1 MIILDLLHVFMHMLL
16 FHYQCSGPSME
27 PNLHSNNVLL
37 TEKVSVRRGHIE
49 RGDIIVA
56 RNPSNPRQFICKRV
70 VGMPG
75 DTVILHSAIS
85 AVNPFAG
92 PATTTAISK
101 SAALVPAASSAMSTP
116 TTPLDRRKYKK
127 QVYGSGDAAEHHM
140 DTQQQLQPDDDD
152 DDLPIDP
159 TSMRRRLFRT
169 NLVVVPRGHVWV
181 EGDNAANSL
190 DSRQYGPIPLG
201 LVRSRAVGRV
211 WPPNAV
217 CIF

>member
-1 MIILDLLHVFMHMLL
+1 
-16 FHYQCSGPSME
+16 ME
-27 PNLHSNNVLL
+27 PTLHSNNVLI
-37 TEKVSVRRGHIE
+37 TEKVSVRRGHIQ

-75 DTVILHSAIS
+75 DSVILHSAIS

-101 SAALVPAASSAMSTP
+101 PASSAMSTP
-116 TTPLDRRKYKK
+116 PTPLDRRKHKK

-140 DTQQQLQPDDDD
+140 DTQQQLQTDDDD
-152 DDLPIDP
+152 DDLPIDA

-211 WPPNAV
+211 WPPSAV